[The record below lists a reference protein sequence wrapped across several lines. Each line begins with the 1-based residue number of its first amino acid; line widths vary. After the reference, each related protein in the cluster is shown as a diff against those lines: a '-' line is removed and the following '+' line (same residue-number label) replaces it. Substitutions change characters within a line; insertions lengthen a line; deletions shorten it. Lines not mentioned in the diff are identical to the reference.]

1 MVNSFLLKKYVS
13 SHESAI
19 CINKSVNKLFPENV
33 NLREESK
40 EQMFKWPLDGVS
52 IQAFFAISFQI
63 SWLNWF

>member
-1 MVNSFLLKKYVS
+1 MDDPDDESVKMSKTVS
-13 SHESAI
+13 DVTI
-19 CINKSVNKLFPENV
+19 
-33 NLREESK
+33 EESK